1 MAASTVISLIMNYNS
16 EIWKSNEMT
25 LDFHIFLWSP
35 SFLTHLLGHKRHLQ
49 FDIERKS
56 TLRCLIGKKKKVELW
71 NWRKETFFKTRPR
84 SWDNEWKTT
93 RKSVF
98 QWEGMFV
105 YVSSNAHQKKKKKKK
120 RKEVIS
126 MHMIDQGECLSAHTE
141 RDD

>member
-1 MAASTVISLIMNYNS
+1 M
-16 EIWKSNEMT
+16 
-25 LDFHIFLWSP
+25 
-35 SFLTHLLGHKRHLQ
+35 
-49 FDIERKS
+49 
-56 TLRCLIGKKKKVELW
+56 
-71 NWRKETFFKTRPR
+71 
-84 SWDNEWKTT
+84 
-93 RKSVF
+93 F